1 MPALESRAWQ
11 QPQVPIL
18 PASSQMVRQKLL
30 GHEKAGTWD
39 HYKNQFGR
47 KPVPDGLE
55 SWRCAPSTAT
65 GPYEPVEVA
74 VPVRVPD
81 GKQDPTD
88 PVEVDDELF
97 EKLRNE
103 RTSYESPMY
112 PD

>member
-18 PASSQMVRQKLL
+18 PASFQMVRQKLL

-39 HYKNQFGR
+39 YYKNRGR